1 MAASISLLAQTPA
14 AVRIAAGSLPAPLS
28 TSPSPAQQLR
38 VIPADSSLR
47 AIAAAPFRSAFP
59 ASSRRG
65 RFTVRAASADETTSA
80 AAGTTSAAS
89 ASTTTTT
96 TTTAVTEAPADAA
109 AAAATAAAES
119 TAAGTESEPIVDEAP
134 KKKRRAPP
142 RKLKREEKAVATW
155 GWDGRSA
162 RDLDSLE
169 QWLRAKGLPQQK
181 LALRLV
187 REGGRGL
194 VATENIGKG
203 EGILNIPEKLL
214 ITGETVYSCPRVGAL
229 LKAANVPDW
238 PALAVYLLSE
248 AGRGAASEW
257 SGYIETLP
265 RAPPCILQWSI
276 DEVDVLLKGSPVR
289 QRAIEA
295 IADVTNTFSELEAA
309 LFSKHRDV
317 FPEKLFTLNNFKWAF
332 AVLFS
337 RLVRLPSRNNRLAL
351 VPWGDMLNHRCEIES
366 CIDVDTWK
374 GSVVFTTDRAF
385 AKGKEVFVSYG
396 PKSNGELLLAYGVVP
411 ATRNPSDS
419 VSLLLALSPDDPLLP
434 VKEAA
439 LQANGLTCPLSFPVR
454 MDGWPSQL
462 LAFARLVAAGPSVP
476 EEQIRELAAATSF
489 AGSPSS
495 PSAPA
500 KREMP
505 SLPFTASFT
514 LDHELE
520 AREVILAACRL
531 ALAGYST
538 TLQEDEALLEGN
550 SDDYLEDDGEQRV
563 RVMAAAALRS
573 SERRILLRT
582 DFVLRSELRDMRNA
596 QQAKAGGKQKIDL
609 GNNFG
614 GESASFIGKILR
626 RISRVE

>member
-1 MAASISLLAQTPA
+1 MAASLSLLAQTPA
-14 AVRIAAGSLPAPLS
+14 AVRIAAGSVPAPLS
-28 TSPSPAQQLR
+28 TSPSSAQQLR
-38 VIPADSSLR
+38 AIPADSSLR
-47 AIAAAPFRSAFP
+47 AIAASPLRSTFP
-59 ASSRRG
+59 ASSRLG
-65 RFTVRAASADETTSA
+65 RVTVRAASADADVSSESA
-80 AAGTTSAAS
+80 AGDSTSAAS
-89 ASTTTTT
+89 AAAAA
-96 TTTAVTEAPADAA
+96 TTAVAEAPADAA
-109 AAAATAAAES
+109 VAVATAAWTEAE
-119 TAAGTESEPIVDEAP
+119 PVVDEAP

-181 LALRLV
+181 MALRLV

-374 GSVVFTTDRAF
+374 GNVVFTTDRAF
-385 AKGKEVFVSYG
+385 AQGKEVFVSYG

-439 LQANGLTCPLSFPVR
+439 LRANGLSCPLSFPVR

-500 KREMP
+500 VREKP
-505 SLPFTASFT
+505 SLPFTPSFT
-514 LDHELE
+514 LEHELE

-626 RISRVE
+626 RIVERPE